1 MSNYKLIE
9 GSVQSGFYH
18 SRQKIQ
24 IFGGAFAN
32 GKTTALAVKALKL
45 SKDYP
50 GSNGLLARETYPKLN
65 DTLRKVLLKWCPAS
79 WILKKPTQ
87 DDNTLYLRNG
97 SVINFRYISQRG
109 RSKSDGSS
117 TSNLLSATYDYI
129 GIDQV
134 EDPGIV
140 YKDFLDLLGR
150 LRGDTPYQAEDED
163 LSMPATGPRWLMLT
177 ANPSHNWFYKELV
190 QPYLLWLK
198 TGQKTEKL
206 IVDETTGIPIIEL
219 FESDTYA
226 NKHNLASDYLVSLE
240 STYKGQMRDR
250 YLLGKWVAFEGLV
263 HPDYDPAF
271 HTISRQDAENYLAEC
286 LLRHVQI
293 QAIESY
299 DFGLTSPSCYL
310 LGFVDHMGRVII
322 LDGYHQSDFPYHEQP
337 QAIRDIR
344 AKYAGLLMFSNRIY
358 ADPAI
363 FKKIVVAGKRETG
376 VTIARLYENDKI
388 YMRPAG
394 NDVVTGIAKVNAYL
408 AGRKGFPHILTGDDP
423 GPLMMFVDDL
433 TFIGEEFSS
442 YYWKQNPQGQRIDEP
457 MDTNDHSMNAIKYML
472 SYLPE
477 VSRIVVPAS
486 ALPPKWSFWHEVD
499 MNDQYG
505 GLSQTGG

>member
-1 MSNYKLIE
+1 MATYKLIE
-9 GSVQSGFYH
+9 GSVQSRFYH

-45 SKDYP
+45 AKEYP

-65 DTLRKVLLKWCPAS
+65 DTLRKVTLKWCPSS

-87 DDNTLYLRNG
+87 DENTLYLKNG
-97 SVINFRYISQRG
+97 SVINFRYLAQRG
-109 RSKSDGSS
+109 RAKQDGSS
-117 TSNLLSATYDYI
+117 TSNLLSATYDWV
-129 GIDQV
+129 GVDQV

-150 LRGDTPYQAEDED
+150 LRGDTPYQVDDED
-163 LSMPATGPRWLMLT
+163 LSMPSTGPRWLMLT
-177 ANPSHNWFYKELV
+177 ANPTHNWVYKELV

-198 TGQKTEKL
+198 GGHKTEKL
-206 IVDETTGIPIIEL
+206 IVDADTGIPIIEL

-226 NKHNLASDYLVSLE
+226 NKSNLSDDYIKSLE
-240 STYKGQMRDR
+240 STYKGQMRER

-263 HPDYDPAF
+263 HPDFDPLT
-271 HTISRQDAENYLAEC
+271 HTVTREDAENHLATC
-286 LLRHVQI
+286 LLSYVQI

-310 LGFVDHMGRVII
+310 LAFVDDRGRVIV
-322 LDGYHQSDFPYHEQP
+322 LDGFYKSDFPYHEQP

-344 AKYAGLLMFSNRIY
+344 AKYAGLLMFSNRIW

-363 FKKIVVAGKRETG
+363 FKKVVVAGMKETG
-376 VTIARLYENDKI
+376 STIAKLYENDRI
-388 YMRPAG
+388 YTRPAS
-394 NDVVTGIAKVNAYL
+394 NEITTGIAKVNSYL
-408 AGRKGFPHILTGDDP
+408 AGKSGVSHIVTGEDP
-423 GPLMMFVDDL
+423 GPLLYFVDDL
-433 TFIGEEFSS
+433 DFIADEMGA

-457 MDTNDHSMNAIKYML
+457 MDTNDHAMNALKYML
-472 SYLPE
+472 SYLPD
-477 VSRIVVPAS
+477 VSKIIVPEK

-499 MNDQYG
+499 MQFDSNRGD
-505 GLSQTGG
+505 L